1 MSLIDRSSSNNTRIY
16 VKQSYIML
24 AWMAYIREVQTV
36 RDYTKTKDKDDSL
49 NSESYPSFFI
59 YPCRLTKRTF
69 LKAPMAHKTF
79 SQEQFKM
86 KFYTL
91 GISFDNSIRSTSAV
105 PGINESVY
113 LSLTIRSNQ
122 TPFESNLFFL
132 KKFRTSIT
140 CTDASYMK
148 LF

>member
-132 KKFRTSIT
+132 KQFHIT